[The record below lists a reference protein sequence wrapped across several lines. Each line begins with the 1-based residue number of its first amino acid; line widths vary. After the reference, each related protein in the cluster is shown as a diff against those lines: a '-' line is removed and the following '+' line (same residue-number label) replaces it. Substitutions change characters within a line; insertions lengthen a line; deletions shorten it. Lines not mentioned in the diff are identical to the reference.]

1 MLSHSYS
8 INFDTFNAEQ
18 FPGSLKKCLHLI
30 CKMRAISSVHILMFD
45 TFLGSI
51 LFFSNSLSSERNKV
65 FQPVLCLMPKFVTL
79 QHRHALSVY
88 PHFVGLLFIHIFTL
102 LFFLIEYSTF
112 TDQLLSEHVAG
123 YCTSVNALTLGAI
136 FLFCFRISV
145 WLIVL
150 NPIAA
155 TY

>member
-1 MLSHSYS
+1 
-8 INFDTFNAEQ
+8 
-18 FPGSLKKCLHLI
+18 
-30 CKMRAISSVHILMFD
+30 MRAISSVHILMFD

-51 LFFSNSLSSERNKV
+51 LFFSNSLSSERNTV
-65 FQPVLCLMPKFVTL
+65 FQPVVPYAKIC
-79 QHRHALSVY
+79 
-88 PHFVGLLFIHIFTL
+88 HITTQARFKCVPTFRGSIIFHILTL

-123 YCTSVNALTLGAI
+123 YCTSVNTLTLGAI
-136 FLFCFRISV
+136 FLFCFRISG